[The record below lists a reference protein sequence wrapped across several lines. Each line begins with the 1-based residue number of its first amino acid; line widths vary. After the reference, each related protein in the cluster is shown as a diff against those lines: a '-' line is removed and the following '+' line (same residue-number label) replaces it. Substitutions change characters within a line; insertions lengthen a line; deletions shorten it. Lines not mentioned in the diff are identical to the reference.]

1 MADRPVYSNPDG
13 SKNLS
18 RALKQIVDTVAPGMN
33 PRRTKNRSDIPEDAA
48 MDAHDRQH
56 NDRNNR
62 Y

>member
-1 MADRPVYSNPDG
+1 MADKPVYHNPSMG
-13 SKNLS
+13 SNLS

-33 PRRTKNRSDIPEDAA
+33 PRRTKNRSDVPDEAG
-48 MDAHDRQH
+48 MSSHDRQH